1 MTLRF
6 RRAVRAVL
14 VDPDQRVL
22 LARFVFPSGI
32 EVWALPGGGL
42 EDGESP
48 VAGLRRELD
57 EELGLGEFDVGPHVW
72 SRVHTIPMIT
82 GHDGQED
89 QIHLVHTPT
98 FQPEPRI
105 GWEAMRTE
113 FVHELR
119 WWTLPEI
126 EAAGDLCFAPGRLAE
141 LLADLFVN
149 GPPPTPIDT
158 GV

>member
-1 MTLRF
+1 MELRL
-6 RRAVRAVL
+6 RQAVRAL
-14 VDPDQRVL
+14 LIDPDQRVL

-32 EVWALPGGGL
+32 NVWALPGGGL

-57 EELGLGEFDVGPHVW
+57 EELGLSEFEIGPHVW
-72 SRVHTIPMIT
+72 SRVHVIPMIS
-82 GHDGQED
+82 GHDGQRD
-89 QIHLVHTPT
+89 RIHLVPTPA
-98 FQPEPRI
+98 FEPNPRI
-105 GWEAMRTE
+105 GWEAMRNE

-119 WWTLPEI
+119 WWTLAEI
-126 EAAGDLCFAPGRLAE
+126 EAADDLRFAPGRLAE